1 MTAKACT
8 HEKFVSKGIISE
20 LRQICEKILC
30 QAENLKYSDD
40 ALFAIRLAME
50 ESIINAVKHGNK
62 RNPDK
67 NVIIEYGLSAE
78 RLDLWVTDEGQG
90 FDSDHL
96 ADPRREENIY
106 KTNGRGVLL
115 IRAYMDV
122 VEYNESGNSVHMT
135 KYNRK

>member
-1 MTAKACT
+1 MTSKACSY
-8 HEKFVSKGIISE
+8 EKFVSKGIISE
-20 LRQICEKILC
+20 LRQICTKILC
-30 QAENLKYSDD
+30 RAERLGYSED

-67 NVIIEYGLSAE
+67 DVIIEYGLSPQ

-90 FDSDHL
+90 FDFDHL
-96 ADPRREENIY
+96 DDPRREENIY

-115 IRAYMDV
+115 IKAYMDV
-122 VEYNESGNSVHMT
+122 VEYNETGNSVHMT
-135 KYNRK
+135 KYV